1 VSRRRAPL
9 RIPAALALL
18 AALVLAGA
26 IAAARG
32 LQRTA
37 RALAA
42 PVDLSRVAYVGSDEC
57 RACHAGR
64 HASWSRTFHRTMT
77 QRAAPGAVLGDFR
90 DASLTWGG
98 VTSRL
103 TRQGDTFFIT
113 TLDAEDPASGQ
124 MTRYP
129 VELTVGS
136 RRVQQYVTQIGTRH
150 WRLPL
155 AWDVEEGR
163 WFHLAG
169 GFLHPDGSDFHTHT
183 ALWDANCIFCHNVKA
198 QPRFDPAADTFSA
211 RVEELG
217 VACEACHGPG
227 ALHAERAADR
237 RNRWA
242 MDLLGARDAAAVS
255 PWELSAE
262 RQVQVCGHCHGQ
274 RLPNPHG
281 RIREYLTVGDP
292 YTAGDDLARFASAI
306 GPDTELDG
314 VDFSLR
320 FWGDGTPRLTA
331 HEYQSLLL
339 TRDYREGGLTCIHC
353 HSMHGGDPRGMI
365 APEMRGKAACV
376 SCHPAIDADV
386 AGHTGHRADG
396 PGSDCY
402 ACHMP
407 RITYGLVETH
417 PTHRIQVPDPSRAW
431 RHDMPEACTL
441 CHVNRTAAWAA
452 EAMTERFGQAAGSAA
467 TAAAA
472 EPAPE
477 GDFREIAESVR
488 ALFAGDVVQR
498 AVAARA
504 LDRAVPYAETEP
516 GSPGGQPLWAVPLL
530 ILTLEDDYPAIR
542 RFAARGL
549 RELLAR
555 EGVTP
560 PETGFD
566 PMDGAAERAA
576 ALERWWGWWAAADK
590 GGIPHPGEAVPLDED
605 LMPRREVMARLKAG
619 RDERVIAIGE

>member
-1 VSRRRAPL
+1 MVG
-9 RIPAALALL
+9 
-18 AALVLAGA
+18 VVVAGA
-26 IAAARG
+26 IAAG
-32 LQRTA
+32 LALRRTA
-37 RALAA
+37 AELAA
-42 PVDLSRVAYVGSDEC
+42 PVDLSRVAYTGSGEC
-57 RACHAGR
+57 RACHADR
-64 HASWSRTFHRTMT
+64 HESWARTYHRTMT
-77 QRAAPGAVLGDFR
+77 QRALPGAVLGDFD
-90 DASLTWGG
+90 DASYEYRG
-98 VTSRL
+98 VTSRF
-103 TRQGDTFFIT
+103 TREGDRHFIT
-113 TLDAEDPASGQ
+113 TLDAEDPESGRL
-124 MTRYP
+124 TRYE
-129 VELTVGS
+129 VALTVGS
-136 RRVQQYVTQIGTRH
+136 RRVQQYVTRIGTRH

-155 AWDVEEGR
+155 AWDVERGR

-198 QPRFDPAADTFSA
+198 RPGLDPAADTFAA

-242 MDLLGARDAAAVS
+242 MDLLDARDAAAVS
-255 PWELSAE
+255 PWELGAE

-274 RLPNPHG
+274 RLPHPHE
-281 RIREYLTVGDP
+281 RILEYLTAGDP
-292 YTAGDDLARFASAI
+292 YTAGDDLSRFATPI
-306 GPDTELDG
+306 GPDTELEG
-314 VDFSLR
+314 ADFSLR

-339 TRDYREGGLTCIHC
+339 TRDHREGGLTCLHC
-353 HSMHGGDPRGMI
+353 HAMHGGDPRGMI

-386 AGHTGHRADG
+386 AGHTRHRADG
-396 PGSDCY
+396 PGSDCT

-407 RITYGLVETH
+407 RITYGILETH
-417 PTHRIQVPDPSRAW
+417 PTHRIQVPEPSRAW

-452 EAMTERFGQAAGSAA
+452 EAATELWPTGGAADE
-467 TAAAA
+467 AAAA
-472 EPAPE
+472 GPAPPPG
-477 GDFREIAESVR
+477 GDFREVAECVR

-504 LDRAVPYAETEP
+504 LDRAVPYAED
-516 GSPGGQPLWAVPLL
+516 GSPLWAVPFL

-542 RFAARGL
+542 HFAARGL
-549 RELLAR
+549 GELLAR
-555 EGVTP
+555 EGIPP
-560 PETGFD
+560 PETGFEALGEPD
-566 PMDGAAERAA
+566 ARAA
-576 ALERWWGWWAAADK
+576 ALERWWAWWTALDK
-590 GGIPHPGEAVPLDED
+590 SAIAHPGEAVPLDGE
-605 LMPRREVMARLKAG
+605 LMPRRDRIARLKAG